1 MWNWC
6 SIQRRHGTLFQ
17 MMQVWCFFFYWSC
30 SLPVCTKMLRCLT
43 EFSGLSKL
51 NWGGITV
58 HTPAHAQ
65 TMFNGHF
72 PRWIWARSPFFLLH
86 LLLSLQLFDIIP
98 RSLTWSSYLP
108 CPAAIHH
115 RKMLDSVCVMFVLNM
130 PKPSQSV
137 WLRLSLSH
145 CHFCIFYQLT

>member
-6 SIQRRHGTLFQ
+6 SIQTSWNTFPNDAGLMFFSVGAVAFLFAPK
-17 MMQVWCFFFYWSC
+17 C
-30 SLPVCTKMLRCLT
+30 S

-86 LLLSLQLFDIIP
+86 LLLSLELFYILFDIIP

-108 CPAAIHH
+108 CPAAVRH
-115 RKMLDSVCVMFVLNM
+115 RKMLDSVCVIFVLNM